1 MPNFEAFHP
10 VITSSINLLF
20 LKSWVCNFFS
30 NQILRKR
37 LLMKIFDCQSLK
49 RIQRFQNM
57 RWDDN
62 RLKIFHFLYVII
74 MGQACVENKDR
85 SWYRMRWVSKVEPIF
100 VKALKACS
108 IYDKTKCKQRRFVN
122 KNLIEAQWAETPKK
136 VNFDGIIHCWP
147 QRLKST
153 FFEIFSSGRTPDWG
167 KNFKIFDF
175 SL

>member
-1 MPNFEAFHP
+1 MQLWVF
-10 VITSSINLLF
+10 IF
-20 LKSWVCNFFS
+20 LKYGKIWSISPGHFIKHKLLISEELSMYFFPY
-30 NQILRKR
+30 QILRKR

-122 KNLIEAQWAETPKK
+122 KILIEAQWAETRKK
-136 VNFDGIIHCWP
+136 SII
-147 QRLKST
+147 
-153 FFEIFSSGRTPDWG
+153 F
-167 KNFKIFDF
+167 
-175 SL
+175 